1 MAKPNLSDAYSVI
14 TEFHKSVLDQLQA
27 IETQRQTDAKRD
39 ADAIAAI
46 LATFPE
52 GATKSQVYQC
62 AQSMSAQSTYF
73 NYQLQSLRQQYGL
86 DQAPGMTT
94 TPTPATSA

>member
-14 TEFHKSVLDQLQA
+14 TEFHKSVLDQLDV
-27 IETQRQTDAKRD
+27 IEKQRQADAKRD

-46 LATFPE
+46 LATFPDNAQK
-52 GATKSQVYQC
+52 GQVYQC
-62 AQSMSAQSTYF
+62 AQSMAAQSTYQ

-86 DQAPGMTT
+86 DQLPGMTT
-94 TPTPATSA
+94 TPPVASA